1 MKIKEALKSISKGL
15 THPVFLLKGDD
26 HFLQQFF
33 IEKVLKFFF
42 NDSSYT
48 KTLMLPDD
56 MSGKEIIEKLTITDL
71 FENSKLFIIRDPHKI
86 IGKSSA
92 DLFEICKKPNPGHLI
107 FLIIDN
113 WFAKTA
119 FTAKIESFLEPID
132 TQSPFEKDMIRWAKY
147 LINEKQKT
155 IDSKAVSYL
164 INMAGESIVHLNN
177 EINKICICIEPRQH
191 IKVEDLEQFSGWRR
205 ERGLW
210 EFLLAYSS
218 KNFEKSVEIGKSLI
232 QGSSQLSSLIISL
245 TNLYQEMLFIK
256 MKKNGTFDSYSGFI
270 PLPISIKKKIGYFAA
285 NFSQEEIRKAL
296 KLLYGIDK
304 RKKSETT
311 DDEVELIHFIGKTIG

>member
-1 MKIKEALKSISKGL
+1 MKIKEALKSISLGS

-26 HFLQQFF
+26 HFLQKFF
-33 IEKVLKFFF
+33 IDRVLKIFFK
-42 NDSSYT
+42 DSSYT

-56 MSGKEIIEKLTITDL
+56 MSGKEIIKNLTITDL
-71 FENSKLFIIRDPHKI
+71 FEKSKLFIIRDPHRI
-86 IGKSSA
+86 IGRSSS

-119 FTAKIESFLEPID
+119 FTAKMESFLEPID
-132 TQSPFEKDMIRWAKY
+132 TQSPFEKDMVKWAKY
-147 LINEKQKT
+147 LIKKKHKT
-155 IDSKAVSYL
+155 VDSKAVSYL
-164 INMAGESIVHLNN
+164 IDMAGESIVHLNN

-191 IKVEDLEQFSGWRR
+191 IEVEDLEQFSGWRR
-205 ERGLW
+205 ARVPW

-232 QGSSQLSSLIISL
+232 QGGNPLSSLIISL
-245 TNLYQEMLFIK
+245 TSLYQEMLFIK
-256 MKKNGTFDSYSGFI
+256 MKKNGTFDSYSGYI
-270 PLPISIKKKIGYFAA
+270 PLPASIKKKLGYFTA
-285 NFSQEEIRKAL
+285 NFSKEEIIEAI

-304 RKKSETT
+304 RKKSQTT
-311 DDEVELIHFIGKTIG
+311 DDEFELIHFIGKTIG